1 MLKAYQYR
9 LYPTKAQVSTLNKTF
24 DLCRKV
30 YNNTLALKRDSWD
43 YDQIVIYPDN
53 DTLKELVQFGKKISR
68 NQNSSL
74 TGSTELPYESR
85 PCRQS
90 IFPDE

>member
-30 YNNTLALKRDSWD
+30 YNNTLALRRDAWD
-43 YDQIVIYPDN
+43 YDQKSFSYY
-53 DTLKELVQFGKKISR
+53 DTLKEIVQWKEDFPELKTVHSQVL
-68 NQNSSL
+68 QNCS
-74 TGSTELPYESR
+74 YES
-85 PCRQS
+85 
-90 IFPDE
+90 